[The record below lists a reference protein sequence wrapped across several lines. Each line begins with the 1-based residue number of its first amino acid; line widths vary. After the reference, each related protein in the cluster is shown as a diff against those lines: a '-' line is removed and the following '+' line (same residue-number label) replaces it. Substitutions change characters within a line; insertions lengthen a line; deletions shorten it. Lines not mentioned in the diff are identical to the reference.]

1 MALPREPRQKMINLM
16 YLVLTALLA
25 LNVSSEI
32 LNSYKTI
39 NQSLLNSNATVD
51 KKNQTIF
58 TSLQEKLND
67 PKSREL
73 AQVWEPKAKQAR
85 ELSSDMV
92 AYIESLKNKIIGESN
107 LDKES
112 GEYEEGNT
120 DVPTRLLVEGKYGKE
135 LFNKLKEYKTSLLAI
150 HPDIQSTFE
159 NSLPI
164 DLSMPKVDDKSN
176 NTWEAAYFRM
186 TPTVA
191 AATILTKFQND
202 IKNSEA
208 QVVEYCHNRI
218 GHVQV
223 IYDQF
228 QALAV
233 ANAQYLL
240 PGQEFSIMAGIGAFS
255 KDARPNVT
263 IDGVHVPLNADG
275 LAEYKTVAGRP
286 GTYTR
291 RVNVSF
297 VKPDG
302 TTSTLTKDI
311 NYIVGSPTGLNV
323 SFDAVKVLYIGLD
336 NPVSV
341 GGGSGSSADK
351 LRVSI
356 DNGTVTPQGN
366 GKFLVRV
373 TRAGN
378 ATMTISDGKTTIQE
392 EVRVRSVPPPIAMV
406 GASKGGRMRVNDFK
420 AQSGVRAELENF
432 IFEGVRFN
440 VTGYTI
446 TFNGAGFPE
455 FMYRAVSGNS
465 FAPAAALIERARPGT
480 TITIDE
486 IKASG
491 PGGTRTLAPI
501 AFNLY

>member
-73 AQVWEPKAKQAR
+73 AQVWEPKAQQAR

-92 AYIESLKNKIIGESN
+92 AYIESLKNRIIGESN
-107 LDKES
+107 LDKET

-120 DVPTRLLVEGKYGKE
+120 DVPTRLLVEEKYGKE

-218 GHVQV
+218 GQVQV

-240 PGQEFSIMAGIGAFS
+240 PGQEFSITAGIGAFS

-263 IDGVHVPLNADG
+263 IDGAHVPLNADG
-275 LAEYKTVAGRP
+275 LAVYKTVAGRP

-302 TTSTLTKDI
+302 TTSTLIKNIT
-311 NYIVGSPTGLNV
+311 YVVGSPTGLNV

-341 GGGSGSSADK
+341 GGGSGASADK

-366 GKFLVRV
+366 GKFMVRV

-378 ATMTISDGKTTIQE
+378 ATMTISDGKTTIE
-392 EVRVRSVPPPIAMV
+392 EQVRVRSVPPPIAMV
-406 GASKGGRMRVNDFK
+406 GASKGGRMRVSDFK

-465 FAPAAALIERARPGT
+465 FAPAASLIERARPGT

>member
-39 NQSLLNSNATVD
+39 NQSLLNSNRTVD
-51 KKNQTIF
+51 KKNETVF

-67 PKSREL
+67 PKSRAL
-73 AQVWEPKAKQAR
+73 ALIWEPKAQQAKN
-85 ELSSDMV
+85 LSDDMV
-92 AYIESLKNKIIGESN
+92 LYLENLKNKIITASDF
-107 LDKES
+107 DKLT

-120 DVPTRLLVEGKYGKE
+120 DAPTRILVEEKYGKE
-135 LFNKLKEYKTSLLAI
+135 LYRKLQEYRAGLLGIDPAI
-150 HPDIQSTFE
+150 EEQFRNT
-159 NSLPI
+159 LPI
-164 DLSMPKVDDKSN
+164 NLAMPKVDDKSN

-186 TPTVA
+186 TPSIA
-191 AATILTKFQND
+191 ATTILTKFQND
-202 IKNSEA
+202 VKNAEA
-208 QVVEYCHNRI
+208 HVVEYCHNRI
-218 GHVQV
+218 GQVQV

-240 PGQEFSIMAGIGAFS
+240 PGQEFSITAGIGAFS
-255 KDARPNVT
+255 KDARPNVS
-263 IDGVHVPLNADG
+263 IDGVAVPLNADG
-275 LAEYKTVAGRP
+275 LAEYKSIAGSS

-291 RVNVSF
+291 RVNISF

-302 TTSTLTKDI
+302 TTSTLTKNI
-311 NYIVGSPTGLNV
+311 TYVVGDPTGLNI

-356 DNGTVTPQGN
+356 DNGFVTSQGK
-366 GKFLVRV
+366 GKFIVRV
-373 TRAGN
+373 NRPGD
-378 ATMTISDGKTTIQE
+378 ATMTISDGKSTIQE
-392 EVRVRSVPPPIAMV
+392 KVRVKSVPPPVAMV
-406 GASKGGRMRVNDFK
+406 GASKGGRMRVSDFK

-432 IFEGVRFN
+432 IFEGVRFS

-455 FMYRAVSGNS
+455 FMYKAVSGNS
-465 FAPAAALIERARPGT
+465 FAAARQLIERARPGT